1 MKIMPIRHSLSLI
14 LLGSFIFATTALA
27 MPGMPPSVYEALE
40 LPAPASFT
48 EPVRPEGVDIPVPP
62 SPTASVTVRPLV
74 IFVDFDDKPAD
85 SDLHSPE
92 DYGRLLFRQNQ
103 EPGSFVDYWNEVSG
117 GHVRVIASED
127 EDVDSTWLRLSGVDD
142 TSGDPLNYAFY
153 ANDNYGY
160 GAYPRNSQGMVNGL
174 LPLVDSRINFSAYDN
189 DGPDGIPRSADP
201 EHSDD
206 DGYVDALFI
215 VHAGW
220 GGEQS
225 YDPIDLWSCKWDL
238 TSAGGPGDYSTDDG
252 VKINDFM
259 LVPEELYDDEN
270 DGDELLITIGT
281 FCHNFGYILGLPALY
296 DTTPERWS
304 ADSYGIG
311 RWGLMGYGA
320 WTGIVVPP
328 ERFALPGNCPVH
340 PCAWSKHYLDW
351 VEISHATQGREQPH
365 VIYRAESTPPA
376 GATRFLKITIA
387 GPEEY
392 FLLENRQ
399 QEGFDRGLSFLESVD
414 DQEEGDH
421 SGLLIWHID
430 ENLIAA
436 NLATGTVNSDRLHK
450 GVDLE
455 EADGLSDLDYREN
468 LGDDGDPFPGY
479 TDNRT
484 FGPTTTPNSLP
495 YDSSGSTCYIER
507 VSDSANPMTLYV
519 TSIRNPLNEGTIVGP
534 NPFYPDEND
543 HLTFF
548 FQTGLQVTVRIYTLA
563 GDLVRT
569 IGADEV
575 DEAFGQAIWVGDNDA
590 GNQVATGLYFY
601 TVDSGNHHV
610 GHGKFTIVR

>member
-1 MKIMPIRHSLSLI
+1 MSIRHSLSLI
-14 LLGSFIFATTALA
+14 LLGISIFATTALA
-27 MPGMPPSVYEALE
+27 IPGMPPSVYEALE

-48 EPVRPEGVDIPVPP
+48 EPTRPEGVDIPVPP
-62 SPTASVTVRPLV
+62 SSAASVTVRPLV

-85 SDLHSPE
+85 IVLHQPE

-117 GHVRVIASED
+117 GNARVIANED
-127 EDVDSTWLRLSGVDD
+127 EDVDSTWLRLSGFDD
-142 TSGDPLNYAFY
+142 ASGDPLNYTFY
-153 ANDNYGY
+153 TNANYGY
-160 GAYPRNSQGMVNGL
+160 GEYPRNSQGLVNGL
-174 LPLVDSRINFSAYDN
+174 LPLTDSRINFAAYDN
-189 DGPDGIPRSADP
+189 DGPDGIPRSANP
-201 EHSDD
+201 EYSDD
-206 DGYVDALFI
+206 DGFVDALFI

-225 YDPIDLWSCKWDL
+225 YDPNDIWSCKWDL
-238 TSAGGPGDYSTDDG
+238 TSADGPGAYSTDDG
-252 VKINDFM
+252 VQINDFM

-281 FCHNFGYILGLPALY
+281 FCHNFGYLLGLPALY
-296 DTTPERWS
+296 DTTPVRWS

-328 ERFALPGNCPVH
+328 QRFALPGNCPVH

-365 VIYRAESTPPA
+365 VIYRAESAAPA

-399 QEGFDRGLSFLESVD
+399 QEGFDRGLSFLTNVD
-414 DQEEGDH
+414 DDEGGDH

-436 NLATGTVNSDRLHK
+436 NLASGTVNADRLHK

-455 EADGLSDLDYREN
+455 EADGLSDLDYKVN

-479 TDNRT
+479 SGNRT

-507 VSDSANPMTLYV
+507 ISDSANPMTLYV
-519 TSIRNPLNEGTIVGP
+519 TSIRNPLNEETIVGP
-534 NPFYPDEND
+534 NPYYPGQHD

-548 FQTGLQVTVRIYTLA
+548 FKTGVQVTVRIYTLT

-575 DEAFGQAIWVGDNDA
+575 DEAFGQATWVGDNDA

-601 TVDSGNHHV
+601 TVDSGDHHV